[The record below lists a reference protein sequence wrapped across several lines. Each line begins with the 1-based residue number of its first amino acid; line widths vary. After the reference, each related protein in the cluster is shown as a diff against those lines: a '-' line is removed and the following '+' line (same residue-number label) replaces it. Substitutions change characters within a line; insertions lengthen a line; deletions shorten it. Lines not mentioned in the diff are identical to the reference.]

1 MKIFESLFDVIYLSV
16 LVALGVRLLLEKTK
30 GANLFGIMAIVLGL
44 GDGFHLLPRVISHL
58 SPGGF
63 VTIYICPIV
72 GIIGI
77 VFSLIEKSVARALL
91 NFLLVLSF
99 PILMLMGH
107 LFIK

>member
-1 MKIFESLFDVIYLSV
+1 MN
-16 LVALGVRLLLEKTK
+16 KTK
-30 GANLFGIMAIVLGL
+30 NKSVWTLIIGAVCLVIAFILKDFEFGFLGNLRPI
-44 GDGFHLLPRVISHL
+44 
-58 SPGGF
+58 GF

-99 PILMLMGH
+99 PILMLAGH